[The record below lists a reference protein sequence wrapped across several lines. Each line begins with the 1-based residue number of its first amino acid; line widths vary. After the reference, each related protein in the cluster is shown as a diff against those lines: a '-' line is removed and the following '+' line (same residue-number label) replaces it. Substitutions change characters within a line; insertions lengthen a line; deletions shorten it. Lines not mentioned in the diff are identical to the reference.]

1 MISHDVTDVL
11 RSWAKGLAAVR
22 RNSVPVETAWGLRID
37 EVRPKT
43 RSRCLVFRDDLAA
56 VRSAAKEAAAPH
68 GVIIVAAAED
78 AAAALL
84 GPDWQSTPPEPLMTT
99 TLRQT
104 APSVPAGYDLSTT
117 TDAGVTNVRIQSKTG
132 EVAAAGYTA
141 VVDGV
146 AVVDRVATDPAH
158 QRRGLGTAVMN
169 ALAVAAMDQGA
180 VTAVLH
186 GTEEGRAL
194 YERLGWQV
202 HTKIT
207 SFTREA

>member
-1 MISHDVTDVL
+1 M
-11 RSWAKGLAAVR
+11 
-22 RNSVPVETAWGLRID
+22 PVETAWGLRID

-43 RSRCLVFRDDLAA
+43 RARCLVFRDDLDA
-56 VRSAAKEAAAPH
+56 VRSAAKDATAPH

-78 AAAALL
+78 AVAALL
-84 GPDWQSTPPEPLMTT
+84 GPAWQSTPPEPIMTIA
-99 TLRQT
+99 LRQI
-104 APSVPAGYDLSTT
+104 ASSVPVGYDLTT
-117 TDAGVTNVRIQSKTG
+117 TIDAGVINVRVQADG

-146 AVVDRVATDPAH
+146 AVVDRVGTEPAH

-169 ALAVAAMDQGA
+169 ALTVAAMDQGA

-194 YERLGWQV
+194 YERLGWQL
-202 HTKIT
+202 HSKIT
-207 SFTREA
+207 SFTHAA

>member
-1 MISHDVTDVL
+1 MILHEVTDVL
-11 RSWAKGLAAVR
+11 RHWAQGLAAVR
-22 RNSVPVETAWGLRID
+22 RNSVPVETTWGLRID

-43 RSRCLVFRDDLAA
+43 RSRCLVFRDDLEAA
-56 VRSAAKEAAAPH
+56 RGAAKEATAPH
-68 GVIIVAAAED
+68 GVVIVVAAED
-78 AAAALL
+78 AVAALL
-84 GPDWQSTPPEPLMTT
+84 GPAWTRTPPEPLMTT
-99 TLRQT
+99 TLRRV
-104 APSVPAGYDLSTT
+104 AWSVPAGYELSTT
-117 TDAGVTNVRIQSKTG
+117 IDAGVIHVRVQSEG

-169 ALAVAAMDQGA
+169 ALTVAAMDQGA

-186 GTEEGRAL
+186 GTDEGRAL
-194 YERLGWQV
+194 YEGLGWHV
-202 HTKIT
+202 RSRIT